1 MKNDDTKEIHRKR
14 VQRSAMQWNGIGVN
28 EDEDETFYL
37 TGFIENVSYGD
48 VAGRRDNRS
57 PQNHNLSSVYSNN
70 NRYSGWEDDDVWEI
84 LVTPKPLTV
93 KDSNSV
99 TKNKHAKKKIKKIKT
114 IHDYDKNV
122 RQQKRKISDLAIK
135 ASTTTKSKK
144 KPINP
149 IAVSKTEFGEKR
161 F

>member
-1 MKNDDTKEIHRKR
+1 MTNKDKKNKR
-14 VQRSAMQWNGIGVN
+14 VQRSAMQWNGIGIN
-28 EDEDETFYL
+28 EDDDEIAYL
-37 TGFIENVSYGD
+37 NGFIENVSYDD
-48 VAGRRDNRS
+48 VFGKRENFG

-70 NRYSGWEDDDVWEI
+70 DRYSGSEDDDVWAI

-99 TKNKHAKKKIKKIKT
+99 IKNKQVKKKIKKVET
-114 IHDYDKNV
+114 IHDYDKKV
-122 RQQKRKISDLAIK
+122 RQTKRKISDLAIK

-144 KPINP
+144 QPINP
-149 IAVSKTEFGEKR
+149 IVVSQTEFGEKR